1 MSEYKKNYL
10 AKFNITKEEYI
21 NKFGGGLSNQ
31 FKIPYQIRKINPSMS
46 EDNFFYYVAKSIF
59 DICDNLINQK
69 ASLTMQNTYEEWV
82 ARVGEQRA
90 QNLQNAVYY
99 EINYR
104 CLNNDFPEFTNK
116 SFFTH
121 QNMVLNSN
129 PRTYN
134 SPQQFLNAQ
143 SLSFLAVSLWENL
156 SVNPDTLKL
165 RLKKYFIENK
175 EILKGD
181 KGERG
186 EQGIQGPKGDKGDR
200 GERGEKGIQGLKGD
214 KGDKGD
220 PGEQG
225 IQGPKG
231 DKGEQG
237 QQGVQGP
244 KGERGEQ
251 GQQGIQGPKGDKG
264 DRGPE
269 GPPLSKAENIKH
281 LKEIFNLDSPSNENC
296 HIVYKQI
303 PDDAINLEEI
313 KSTQRWTK
321 NNLRYLTITITPSLL
336 KSYIAQLKREN
347 DETKIEAFAHK
358 LATFAWERGI
368 SNARNNHKGF
378 NLRNLDWVGD
388 ENSDTS
394 ITSKLFTWLTIQRST
409 TGGSYNDY
417 FEASKAYIKNF
428 DLPDYKNINA
438 DLVCANEKIIF
449 QGGNGITETFDGI
462 PEDLFDK
469 NKSDELQ
476 DFINLNLEKPISL
489 KAFKQFLD
497 SDMRGSFK
505 YEINEIRNDLL
516 SFTEETSKELDKL
529 NSQSNWSFIG
539 SSYQFVKNEYSGDSK
554 IEIQLPE
561 NNQYNEFRIVFHST
575 WSSHPVV
582 FDKVV
587 QPFISQSDIR
597 NILRE
602 IVEKNNLRVSYALSA
617 YDKTILLWNIRQ
629 GPGFHEWKNIG
640 TKLIDN
646 GKKYKKE
653 ILTNEKMWSDPETFP
668 PGIYYDGI
676 EDGKFILRSEI
687 AFGEEYFK
695 TNEFHHFILL
705 YGRKV

>member
-69 ASLTMQNTYEEWV
+69 ASLTMQDTYEEWV

-181 KGERG
+181 KGDRGERGIQGSKGDKGERG
-186 EQGIQGPKGDKGDR
+186 EQGLRGIQGPKGDKGDK
-200 GERGEKGIQGLKGD
+200 GEPGIQGIR
-214 KGDKGD
+214 
-220 PGEQG
+220 GE
-225 IQGPKG
+225 
-231 DKGEQG
+231 KGEQG
-237 QQGVQGP
+237 QQGIQGP

-251 GQQGIQGPKGDKG
+251 GERGIQGPKGDKG

-296 HIVYKQI
+296 HIVYKKI

-321 NNLRYLTITITPSLL
+321 NNLRYLTIRIAPSLL

-347 DETKIEAFAHK
+347 NEVKIEAFAHK
-358 LATFAWERGI
+358 LTTFAWERGI

-394 ITSKLFTWLTIQRST
+394 TTSKLLTWLTIQRPT

-417 FEASKAYIKNF
+417 FEASKTYIKNF
-428 DLPDYKNINA
+428 DLPDYENINA

-462 PEDLFDK
+462 PEDLFDI
-469 NKSDELQ
+469 NKSEELQ
-476 DFINLNLEKPISL
+476 EFISSNLEKPVSL

-505 YEINEIRNDLL
+505 YEINEIKNDLL
-516 SFTEETSKELDKL
+516 SFTEETSKEIDKL
-529 NSQSNWSFIG
+529 NNQSNWTFIG
-539 SSYQFVKNEYSGDSK
+539 MSHDFTSANDYEPAK
-554 IEIQLPE
+554 IEFNLPE
-561 NNQYNEFRIVFHST
+561 NSNFNEFRIIFFST
-575 WSSHPVV
+575 LSERKIV

-587 QPFISQSDIR
+587 QISIYDDIEKKISSFLNENIDYQFMLSLSKEYHERIWSLKDLSDSYRTFDAIKTFIGLNRKYNHKSFTKANEWLNSDD
-597 NILRE
+597 
-602 IVEKNNLRVSYALSA
+602 S
-617 YDKTILLWNIRQ
+617 
-629 GPGFHEWKNIG
+629 
-640 TKLIDN
+640 
-646 GKKYKKE
+646 
-653 ILTNEKMWSDPETFP
+653 TFN
-668 PGIYYDGI
+668 PGIYYELKENKINIYSDI
-676 EDGKFILRSEI
+676 SISAEATEMKKKVFFFI
-687 AFGEEYFK
+687 FV
-695 TNEFHHFILL
+695 